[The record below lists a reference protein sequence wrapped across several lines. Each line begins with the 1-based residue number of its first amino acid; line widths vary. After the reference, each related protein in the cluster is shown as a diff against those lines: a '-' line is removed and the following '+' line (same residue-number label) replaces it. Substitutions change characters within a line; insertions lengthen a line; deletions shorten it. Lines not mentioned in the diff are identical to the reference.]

1 MSVFSGSPL
10 RFAGRFFPALGQR
23 CAVCGAALPW
33 DNRPGA
39 ELVPAGVCAPCRT
52 LLQPRT
58 DAFCPR
64 CGLVFPSPE
73 EPVSLCLNCRLSP
86 PPWQET
92 FFFGP
97 YDGLLKDLVLRY
109 KFHGQLGL
117 SLFLRSLLQQALSRS
132 KGRVFDVVVPVPLHP
147 EKLRRRGFNQS
158 LELARGLDRNGRG
171 TVVPGAIARIWNTPD
186 QHSLVR
192 AERIQNLKGAFLAD
206 CACVGGK
213 SVLLVDDILTTGA
226 TAEAATK
233 ALLKAGAR
241 EVFLAVLARA

>member
-1 MSVFSGSPL
+1 MSLLSRSL
-10 RFAGRFFPALGQR
+10 IQCAGRFFPALQQR
-23 CAVCGAALPW
+23 CVVCGVVLPW
-33 DNRPGA
+33 DDQQGIK
-39 ELVPAGVCAPCRT
+39 LIPAGVCAPCRT

-58 DAFCPR
+58 GAFCPR
-64 CGLVFPSPE
+64 CGLIFPSPE

-97 YDGLLKDLVLRY
+97 YEGLLKDLVLRY

-117 SLFLRSLLQQALSRS
+117 SLFLRGLLQHALSRGN
-132 KGRVFDVVVPVPLHP
+132 GRVFDIVTPVPLHP

-158 LELARGLDRNGRG
+158 LELVRGLDREGQG
-171 TVVPGAIARIWNTPD
+171 TVVPKAIIRIRSAPD
-186 QHSLVR
+186 QHALVR
-192 AERIQNLKGAFLAD
+192 AERIRNLKGVFLAD
-206 CACVGGK
+206 SALVCDK

-226 TAEAATK
+226 TAKAATK

-241 EVFLAVLARA
+241 EVCLAVLARA